1 MFSGRFLVIY
11 ILTKDEFIEIGG
23 ARTLCALLHSKSERL
38 MNEAVM
44 AISYIVADSETNK
57 HAIIAEDG

>member
-1 MFSGRFLVIY
+1 MIRHPLL
-11 ILTKDEFIEIGG
+11 LTFQDQFIELGG

-57 HAIIAEDG
+57 DAIVDEDG